1 MTPKPTRAHLSR
13 LMKIWRSAGWPS
25 RDPIDID
32 LLAAGWVSL
41 VGEHPAN
48 ECLRLTDAGIALLAQ
63 SRQAQRRS
71 ESDHDK
77 LALRMTEV
85 LMDAGRLVWHELS
98 LRAKVQADEAGAADG
113 GTAAWVQAGEPTPL
127 WEDDLSDPTD
137 PSGKPHRWRLAR
149 PDLFSVRR
157 TSNPN
162 YLHPVVHEIKVSR
175 ADLLGELR
183 RPAKSAAYRALCGQC
198 WFVIR
203 AGIAR
208 PEEIPP
214 EYGVLVGHEHHLE
227 LARPAPRRACKPDF
241 PTWMALA
248 RATPLAP
255 PDDDPQSPL

>member
-1 MTPKPTRAHLSR
+1 MAHPTRFHLQR
-13 LMKIWRSAGWPS
+13 LRQLWRSAGWPCQ
-25 RDPIDID
+25 DLVEIE
-32 LLAAGWVSL
+32 LLAAGWVERL
-41 VGEHPAN
+41 QEPDGRER
-48 ECLRLTDAGIALLAQ
+48 LRVTDAGVALIAASLTRNRAARDAHEALVERVATEM
-63 SRQAQRRS
+63 QRAGRIAWRG
-71 ESDHDK
+71 
-77 LALRMTEV
+77 LALR
-85 LMDAGRLVWHELS
+85 AGLPQE
-98 LRAKVQADEAGAADG
+98 DG
-113 GTAAWVQAGEPTPL
+113 RMQWVNAMPDVYSIRHSTVEDYLEP
-127 WEDDLSDPTD
+127 
-137 PSGKPHRWRLAR
+137 AI
-149 PDLFSVRR
+149 
-157 TSNPN
+157 
-162 YLHPVVHEIKVSR
+162 HEIKVSR